1 MNVSPVGNTPTSGTT
16 SALAG
21 LSSNFDNF
29 LTLLTQQLKNQDP
42 LSPMETNEF
51 TSQLVQFTS
60 VEQAIL
66 TNTQLEQLVQVQF
79 AGQTLSALGFIGKE
93 ISAIGDK
100 ANLANGEAQ
109 FAYTLKDAAA
119 SAKYTIRDS
128 SGNVVFSG
136 QGPVTAGTHQIS
148 WNGLT
153 SDNKVAPNGVYSI
166 AVEATNADGNPVT
179 AEAGI
184 VGVVTGVESR
194 DGQPV
199 VMIGD
204 LAIYLQEITA
214 VRSPTLPTQPPA
226 APIDDES
233 DTQS

>member
-1 MNVSPVGNTPTSGTT
+1 MNVNAVTVASTT
-16 SALAG
+16 ASKQDSALAN
-21 LSSNFDNF
+21 LTSNFDNF

-51 TSQLVQFTS
+51 TTQLVQFTG

-66 TNTQLEQLVQVQF
+66 TNTQLEQLVQVQL
-79 AGQTLSALGFIGKE
+79 AGQTLSAVSFIGKE
-93 ISAIGDK
+93 ISAVGDK
-100 ANLANGEAQ
+100 ASLADGEAQ
-109 FAYTLKDAAA
+109 FAYTLSDDAATA
-119 SAKYTIRDS
+119 TYTIRNAAGD
-128 SGNVVFSG
+128 VVFSG
-136 QGPVTAGTHQIS
+136 QGPVAAGTHQIS

-153 SDNKVAPNGVYSI
+153 SDSQTAPDGVYTIEI
-166 AVEATNADGNPVT
+166 AATDADGNPVE
-179 AEAGI
+179 AEEGI

-214 VRSPTLPTQPPA
+214 VRQPSTPA
-226 APIDDES
+226 GGDTDDTTTS
-233 DTQS
+233 